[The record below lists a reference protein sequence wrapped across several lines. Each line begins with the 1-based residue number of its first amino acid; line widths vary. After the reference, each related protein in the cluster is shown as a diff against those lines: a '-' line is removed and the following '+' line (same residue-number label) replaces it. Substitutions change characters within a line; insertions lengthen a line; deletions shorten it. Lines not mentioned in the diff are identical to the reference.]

1 MKKSWLLGVVALVVV
16 LGGVVA
22 WTILRPSDEA
32 KIRKVLERL
41 VHAVEPRPNAN
52 PVFEL
57 GRVKGEFSE
66 ILTERVE
73 VSIPDI
79 GGVPSGRNELA
90 QAAVA
95 AGGRFG
101 VGDLELSVSEIK
113 LDEAHTRADVDS
125 IVRMKRQGSALT
137 REERRVHF
145 SLRNDDGWRVTS
157 VNVSAAATR

>member
-1 MKKSWLLGVVALVVV
+1 VKKSWIIGAIALVLV
-16 LGGVVA
+16 LGGGIG
-22 WTILRPSDEA
+22 WTVLRPSDEA
-32 KIRKVLERL
+32 KIRKVLDRL

-52 PVFEL
+52 PIFEM
-57 GRVKGEFSE
+57 GRVKGEFGE
-66 ILTERVE
+66 LLTERVE

-79 GGVPSGRNELA
+79 GGVPSSRNELA

-95 AGGRFG
+95 AGSRFG

-113 LDEAHTRADVDS
+113 LDDAHTRADVDS
-125 IVRMKRQGSALT
+125 IVRMKRQGSAFS

-157 VNVSAAATR
+157 INVSAASGR